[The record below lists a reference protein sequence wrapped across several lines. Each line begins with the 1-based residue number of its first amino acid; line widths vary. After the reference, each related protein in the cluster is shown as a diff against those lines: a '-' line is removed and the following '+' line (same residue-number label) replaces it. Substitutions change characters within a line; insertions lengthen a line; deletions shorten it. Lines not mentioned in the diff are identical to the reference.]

1 MGLEVTV
8 SKMHCF
14 CGGKWLMM
22 LEREMMMSPLVLVGA
37 EKKKQEKKFRILKD
51 KRKAKIQ
58 RAHSRSLL
66 MQTSV
71 NSADLSC

>member
-1 MGLEVTV
+1 
-8 SKMHCF
+8 
-14 CGGKWLMM
+14 MM
-22 LEREMMMSPLVLVGA
+22 LEREMMMSLLVLVGA

-58 RAHSRSLL
+58 RAHSLSLL

-71 NSADLSC
+71 SRLELLKHCTFLAKVFGQLLGDKL